1 VTRLLDGRT
10 AIVYGAAGPI
20 GSAVASAFADA
31 GATVFL
37 AGRTR
42 ARLEAVARGID
53 RAEVAP
59 VDVLD
64 PAATRAHADAIAAAT
79 GRIDVAFNAVAND
92 DIQGTPLL
100 DMAPGDVTAPVTKAV
115 TAHLHLATAVGRHM
129 VARRSGVILAMG
141 GGREAIPR
149 LGGAHVAWAA
159 LAGLC
164 RQLAAELGPH
174 GIRALW
180 LLSPGSPDADAP
192 DQAADVVH
200 TLLRRRPTLA
210 EVGAVAAFLASD
222 GAATMTATE
231 VNITGGAVVD

>member
-1 VTRLLDGRT
+1 MLLDGRT

-20 GSAVASAFADA
+20 GSAVARAFARE

-42 ARLEAVARGID
+42 ARLAAVAAGLD

-64 PAATRAHADAIAAAT
+64 HAATRAHADAIAAAT

-92 DIQGTPLL
+92 DVQGTPLL
-100 DMAPGDVTAPVTKAV
+100 DMPPGDVVRPVTKAV
-115 TAHLHLATAVGRHM
+115 TAHLHLATAVARHM

-141 GGREAIPR
+141 GGREAIPL

-174 GIRALW
+174 GVRALW
-180 LLSPGSPDADAP
+180 LLSPGSPDADTT

-210 EVGAVAAFLASD
+210 EVADLAAFLASD
-222 GAATMTATE
+222 RAATMTATE